1 PALKM
6 TVTGTASLTLEADA
20 FRREQLN
27 ALLLAEKRS
36 RLPKG
41 TESPTLVTEA
51 ERTDLLK
58 AVYKHADFA
67 KPRNLIGLAK
77 DLPAPEMEA
86 LLLANLGAS
95 ESAMQALAVQ
105 RGVVVRDYLASLK
118 LPLSRLFLGAAKAVP
133 PEAKWRPRAELSLA
147 ND

>member
-1 PALKM
+1 M
-6 TVTGTASLTLEADA
+6 
-20 FRREQLN
+20 Q
-27 ALLLAEKRS
+27 
-36 RLPKG
+36 PKG
-41 TESPTLVTEA
+41 DASPTVVTA
-51 ERTDLLK
+51 QERPDLIK
-58 AVYKHADFA
+58 AVYKRADFV

-105 RGVVVRDYLASLK
+105 RGVVVRDHLASLK